1 MAQGKFIS
9 YLRVSTDK
17 QGRSGLGI
25 EAQREAVTG
34 YLNGGQW
41 TLVSEYVETESGRKS
56 DGPKLAAAL
65 SHAKAIGAKLV
76 FAKLDR
82 LTRNVDLLRSL
93 VASDVDL
100 VFCDLPSV
108 PPGPMGKF
116 LLTQMAAVAEL
127 EAGLIGER
135 TKKALAAAKA
145 RGVKL
150 GNPNGA
156 RALRGKQTGNA
167 EAVAKVKEKA
177 TQRALD
183 LQGIIGAIKSSGI
196 TSVRAVTEELNR
208 QGFSAPRGG
217 SWHDCR
223 GAASR
228 SSATKRVSL
237 RLAFRCALASLHVQA
252 FFRRTAGG
260 REKLLTWRL
269 LFCQVV
275 NSRYRSRTASDM
287 YHAADRAGGSCE

>member
-25 EAQREAVTG
+25 EAQREAVTS
-34 YLNGGQW
+34 YLNGGRW
-41 TLVSEYVETESGRKS
+41 ALVAEYVETESGRKS
-56 DGPKLAAAL
+56 DRPKLAAAL
-65 SHAKAIGAKLV
+65 SH
-76 FAKLDR
+76 AKLDR

-167 EAVAKVKEKA
+167 EAVAKIKDKA
-177 TQRALD
+177 AQRAMG
-183 LQGIIGAIKSSGI
+183 LQGILDGIKGSGI
-196 TSVRAVTEELNR
+196 TSVRAITEELNR
-208 QGFSAPRGG
+208 QGVSAPRGDT
-217 SWHDCR
+217 WHP
-223 GAASR
+223 
-228 SSATKRVSL
+228 
-237 RLAFRCALASLHVQA
+237 
-252 FFRRTAGG
+252 TAVV
-260 REKLLTWRL
+260 RL
-269 LFCQVV
+269 LARLG
-275 NSRYRSRTASDM
+275 N
-287 YHAADRAGGSCE
+287 